1 MTRRLRVSLMVLPL
15 FVAAC
20 ARFDVPAE
28 QKQTMVAAADVG
40 GAAFLHSDPRL
51 TVAHRGLRRLEFAS
65 EEGYPEFFHERIVT
79 DGHGNYSIEPEGPNG
94 SSVSDW
100 DIFELTQ
107 RAREGF
113 LFRYRD
119 FWVRDPQLFA
129 TNWSV
134 ICQGSDE
141 TAGRECWAYRV
152 ERLLGGPH
160 AFELSVDAETGLI
173 LSVREFDDEGEQ
185 VASMEYESLE
195 LQPNLE
201 TVVWHQSSNEEVVLA
216 SLEPLQAE
224 IDIALLEPRLL
235 PEGYAP
241 LELARVADGRGGSWI
256 KHTYS
261 DGLEP
266 LFFFQGIHG
275 LPRKK
280 LDQRGQLAGAPPV
293 DSAVVVFDL
302 GTAIVLQG
310 EIEGYYLMAIGKTSE
325 AELLDFVESS
335 LP

>member
-1 MTRRLRVSLMVLPL
+1 MTHRLRVTLLVLPL
-15 FVAAC
+15 FVQAC
-20 ARFDVPAE
+20 ARFDAPAE
-28 QKQTMVAAADVG
+28 QKQALVVAPDVG

-79 DGHGNYSIEPEGPNG
+79 DGHSNYSIEPEGPNG

-100 DIFELTQ
+100 DMFELTQ

-141 TAGRECWAYRV
+141 TAGRECWVYRV
-152 ERLLGGPH
+152 ERLLGGPR

-173 LSVREFDDEGEQ
+173 LSVHEFDGEGGQ
-185 VASMEYESLE
+185 VASMEYENLE
-195 LQPNLE
+195 LQPNLDA
-201 TVVWHQSSNEEVVLA
+201 VVWHQSSNEEVVLA
-216 SLEPLQAE
+216 SLESLRAE
-224 IDIALLEPRLL
+224 TDVALLEPRLL
-235 PEGYAP
+235 PDGYAP
-241 LELARVADGRGGSWI
+241 LEVARVADGRGGSWI

-266 LFFFQGIHG
+266 LFFFQGIPG
-275 LPRKK
+275 PSRKK
-280 LDQRGQLAGAPPV
+280 LDQRGQLAGASPV
-293 DSAVVVFDL
+293 DSAVMVFDL

-310 EIEGYYLMAIGKTSE
+310 EIEGFDLMAIGKVPE